1 MLGKRKRIG
10 EHAKLLTTN
19 TQLDSIVNRVAHSR
33 VVDGCTILNPTNVR
47 VEACATLFVAIRGN
61 LLDDGIRLTIA
72 EKTVSL
78 LKGLVV
84 DNVAGLVVSTRGLRV
99 AMHLLCYL
107 SPAVS
112 DVGGKDII
120 LKLARDGVGVARAY
134 AAHSLLALES
144 RESSDVISFF
154 CALLTE
160 GQQRIEWFDVACG
173 LARMVSSAEN
183 ITPRCAKAA
192 VDRLIVALSKPS
204 RFAYTLS
211 LAVLRLAPIVD
222 ITSRLRL
229 AIRECSHHS
238 TRNILMRLEAEI
250 SDRY

>member
-1 MLGKRKRIG
+1 MLGKRKRVR

-19 TQLDSIVNRVAHSR
+19 TQLGSIVSMLANSR
-33 VVDGCTILNPTNVR
+33 VVDGCTINNPTNVR

-61 LLDDGIRLTIA
+61 LLNEGLRLAIV

-84 DNVAGLVVSTRGLRV
+84 DNVAGLVVSTRGIRV
-99 AMHLLCYL
+99 AMNLLCYL

-112 DVGGKDII
+112 DVRAKDII
-120 LKLARDGVGVARAY
+120 LKLAREGVGIARAY
-134 AAHSLLALES
+134 AAHSLLTLCS
-144 RESSDVISFF
+144 REPSDVICFF

-173 LARMVSSAEN
+173 LARLVSSVEN

-192 VDRLIVALSKPS
+192 VARLIIALSKPS

-211 LAVLRLAPIVD
+211 LAVLRLAPMVD
-222 ITSRLRL
+222 ITAQLQV
-229 AIRECSHHS
+229 AIRECSNHS
-238 TRNILMRLEAEI
+238 TKNILMRLDTEI